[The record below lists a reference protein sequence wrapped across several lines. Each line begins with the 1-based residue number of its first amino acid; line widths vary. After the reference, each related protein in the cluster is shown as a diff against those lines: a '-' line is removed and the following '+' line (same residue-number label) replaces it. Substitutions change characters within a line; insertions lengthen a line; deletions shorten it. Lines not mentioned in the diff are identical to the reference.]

1 MSDAEDGGSSSSFDS
16 DHDGDFGEESMEETD
31 QQNRVMQA
39 VCKSCENPNDYNLHL
54 AAITELSSS
63 PVFASQLEQQFER
76 FHKAFPLSLELWL
89 QYIELRPEKLV
100 ESFDDYLLPA
110 LYYKYVEDV
119 EDDPQ
124 GEERWSVVLR
134 ALGSHWSECE
144 NVYQLY
150 RDFLKN
156 SISDPTTLNAR
167 LRASYQGQLASP
179 YFEGSDRVLSEYRA
193 WSQYQEKPTD
203 FTNEQDSIQRRLHA
217 ASSLLAKMQRFER
230 DLDRVNT
237 ADTSALQAL
246 WFEYVGFVIS
256 RVTTLGC
263 GIVISVLERSVAA
276 VCMSADLWS
285 RYLAFLRDKRMST
298 LAVAKRAVRN
308 VPFAPAPWVALFV
321 AMECEGASGDD
332 ISIVGNDLC
341 QRQPCPLQQDALLD
355 VLLAYCDAVRRR
367 TASKALRQVAFTSCK
382 AAVGNWT
389 MGRCCLLMYESKCTF
404 DVLKTGLHP
413 KWIEIWDEI
422 LTHRGHEWTCWQ
434 TCIAECVR
442 MGGSVA
448 EVRSY
453 YSRGVTEVKDYPVA
467 LAEAWVLFEREM
479 SEHVRFWVEAKGIY
493 DKLVQ
498 QYHASVYVPAHAPEE
513 ATKPSKKRLADGPAV
528 GDFPKGRQDAAT
540 KAARQV
546 EYKKQRLLDDSNHMT
561 VFLCELNKAVTKE
574 DLLELFAPCGNVVDV
589 RMLLRNRESQ
599 ASRGMAYVE
608 FDTETAVEKALKLDK
623 SPFHGHPLN
632 VKLSK
637 PTAPAPKQPV
647 VKDGVW
653 KTTSST
659 IYVTGFG
666 DNSTEDS
673 LKTAFSKFGLVHA
686 VMILGRKQKKNVYA
700 LVEFAPTENVD
711 NILTAVEGNG
721 PVDGASVQVKRA
733 RFSVEEMQAQ
743 QARTKAT
750 QKPHVAQPQRE
761 PSTHLKAEKDK
772 KPVEKIKDV
781 EAHEH
786 GQKPRIALSLVP
798 RSLKSSKDAG
808 KRPSKMIANDAS
820 KVKETAGVDTLNPA
834 TTSMK
839 SNADFRKLYSS
850 N

>member
-1 MSDAEDGGSSSSFDS
+1 
-16 DHDGDFGEESMEETD
+16 
-31 QQNRVMQA
+31 MQA

-308 VPFAPAPWVALFV
+308 
-321 AMECEGASGDD
+321 
-332 ISIVGNDLC
+332 
-341 QRQPCPLQQDALLD
+341 
-355 VLLAYCDAVRRR
+355 
-367 TASKALRQVAFTSCK
+367 

-574 DLLELFAPCGNVVDV
+574 DLLELFAPV
-589 RMLLRNRESQ
+589 RAAR
-599 ASRGMAYVE
+599 
-608 FDTETAVEKALKLDK
+608 
-623 SPFHGHPLN
+623 
-632 VKLSK
+632 
-637 PTAPAPKQPV
+637 
-647 VKDGVW
+647 
-653 KTTSST
+653 
-659 IYVTGFG
+659 
-666 DNSTEDS
+666 
-673 LKTAFSKFGLVHA
+673 
-686 VMILGRKQKKNVYA
+686 
-700 LVEFAPTENVD
+700 
-711 NILTAVEGNG
+711 
-721 PVDGASVQVKRA
+721 SVC
-733 RFSVEEMQAQ
+733 
-743 QARTKAT
+743 
-750 QKPHVAQPQRE
+750 
-761 PSTHLKAEKDK
+761 
-772 KPVEKIKDV
+772 
-781 EAHEH
+781 
-786 GQKPRIALSLVP
+786 
-798 RSLKSSKDAG
+798 
-808 KRPSKMIANDAS
+808 
-820 KVKETAGVDTLNPA
+820 
-834 TTSMK
+834 
-839 SNADFRKLYSS
+839 
-850 N
+850 